1 MVSMD
6 KTYELLKNASNEEL
20 QPIVEYILK
29 ASISEQ
35 LSKTENYKKY
45 SPNHTRYVDEIFHE
59 LRLFGGNTLVNLKR
73 GEGPRYKELVQDV
86 AKRFG
91 VKKVTSYDLEE
102 LELALAQAVLLKAYK
117 KGSAQDK
124 QSIEEALLDA
134 GMNEGMFSSFIN
146 GTGWAGLA
154 SAAVFNTVMLQA
166 TSLLASSVSMRM
178 MGYAAASF
186 IGQRATLSFLG
197 PIGLVAGAAYT
208 ANGVAGPGF
217 RVTTPCVLHITWL
230 RQKKKYTAMHE
241 KAEEVFVND

>member
-1 MVSMD
+1 MD

-20 QPIVEYILK
+20 QPIVDYILK
-29 ASISEQ
+29 ASVSEK
-35 LSKTENYKKY
+35 LSKTENFKKH
-45 SPNHTRYVDEIFHE
+45 SPNHARYVDEIFHE

-117 KGSAQDK
+117 KGNAQEK
-124 QSIEEALLDA
+124 QSIEEALRDA

-146 GTGWAGLA
+146 GSAWAGLA
-154 SAAVFNTVMLQA
+154 SAAVFNAVMLQV
-166 TSLLASSVSMRM
+166 TSLLASSVSRHV
-178 MGYAAASF
+178 MGYTVASI
-186 IGQRATLSFLG
+186 IGQRVGLGFLG
-197 PIGLVAGAAYT
+197 PVGWALGAAYT
-208 ANGVAGPGF
+208 ANGLAGPGF

-230 RQKKKYTAMHE
+230 RQKKKYSAMHE
-241 KAEEVFVND
+241 KAEGVFVND